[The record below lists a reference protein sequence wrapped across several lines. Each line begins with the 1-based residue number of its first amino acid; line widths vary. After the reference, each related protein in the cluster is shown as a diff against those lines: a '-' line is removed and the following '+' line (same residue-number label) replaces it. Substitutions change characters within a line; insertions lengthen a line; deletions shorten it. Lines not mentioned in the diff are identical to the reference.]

1 MMTIKEMSGLTGVS
15 ARALRYY
22 DEIGL
27 FHPNGRS
34 EAGYRLYDEKELEV
48 LRQILYFRELDIP
61 LRTIKEIIENPA
73 LDRKSILQ
81 TQKKMQ
87 ISEKE
92 RLERLIDSIDVA
104 LKGANTMDFTVFNK
118 EESSKMFSAMLEHM
132 PDEIRDTA
140 IKEFGSVEEWR
151 AHYLNAVSS
160 EEVQKQYA
168 KIVEWYGGK
177 EAYFDT
183 VMNPLSEDVRK
194 SYKRRIDKVLDNLS
208 KKQTQ
213 DINSFEIRELIGE
226 YGFVLK
232 QLLQMKDEKNM
243 MLAQAETY
251 LDVRVAA
258 VTDERYGDGFS
269 DFLNRAI
276 IAFYER

>member
-1 MMTIKEMSGLTGVS
+1 MMTIKEMSELTGVS

-61 LRTIKEIIENPA
+61 LRTIKEIIENPV

-81 TQKKMQ
+81 TQKKML

>member
-1 MMTIKEMSGLTGVS
+1 MMTIKEMSELTGVS

-48 LRQILYFRELDIP
+48 LQQILYFRELDIP

-81 TQKKMQ
+81 TQKKML

>member
-1 MMTIKEMSGLTGVS
+1 MMIIKEMSELTGVS

-81 TQKKMQ
+81 TQKKML
-87 ISEKE
+87 ISKKE

>member
-1 MMTIKEMSGLTGVS
+1 MMTIKEMSELTGVS

-81 TQKKMQ
+81 TQKKML

-243 MLAQAETY
+243 MLAQVETY

>member
-1 MMTIKEMSGLTGVS
+1 MMTIKEMSELTGVS

-81 TQKKMQ
+81 TQKKML

-208 KKQTQ
+208 KKQAQ